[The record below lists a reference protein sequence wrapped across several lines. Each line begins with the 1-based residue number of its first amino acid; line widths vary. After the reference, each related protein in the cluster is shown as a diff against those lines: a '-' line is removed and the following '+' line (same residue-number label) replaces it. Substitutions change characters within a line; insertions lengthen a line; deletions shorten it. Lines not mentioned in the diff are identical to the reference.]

1 MIYFTKF
8 IEGKKKGKFALAHAM
23 KAYKESGGMAVLILN
38 HCAGWRRVVSIT
50 SRAFYPWE
58 LTLLLN
64 EYVAAG
70 APEPVWA
77 IWRLSAGI

>member
-1 MIYFTKF
+1 
-8 IEGKKKGKFALAHAM
+8 M
-23 KAYKESGGMAVLILN
+23 KAYKESGGIAVLILN

-77 IWRLSAGI
+77 IWRLKYYCLCGDLSTASSSQ